1 MHLEFAL
8 ANNQK
13 DHRLEIAKREQRA
26 RLWLDAEP
34 SVRAYVSA
42 AVSDYHDV
50 QDVVQE
56 VAVSVARSFD
66 KYDES
71 RPFVAWAIWTA
82 KLRIADYYRR
92 TQRKQRVFSDAL
104 LEELGG
110 AIAAR
115 HVEQSDRQ
123 AALESCVQKLPE
135 RSRQMIRLRY
145 EEDASSDEVAKAIGS
160 SPGSVRVMLY
170 RVRNQLGDCVR
181 TELEKGSACPRLAI
195 PTGS

>member
-13 DHRLEIAKREQRA
+13 DHRLEIAKREQLA

-145 EEDASSDEVAKAIGS
+145 EEDASSDEVANAIGS

-181 TELEKGSACPRLAI
+181 TELEKGYA
-195 PTGS
+195 